1 MPKQIHKIDQFHGGL
16 NTNSDSRDIADNEL
30 SVALGVMVDELG
42 SIRTLGGTDSHDAN
56 TATSSTINPG
66 YGLFYFSH
74 DRKGAHVIGDDFS
87 GTHTAADSGTVM
99 TDSAATFPVD
109 GLIGATINN
118 TTDGSSGTITDN
130 DGTTVTVASLTGGSD
145 NSWDDADND
154 AYTITDF
161 PETGDDYLLYSD
173 SDTTGKIHV
182 YSSSNDTWGSP
193 ITGLTSNVDSNNRK
207 DTFYSIDGAVRIS
220 DAEFGNNNANQ
231 WYGYINRT
239 LFREVS
245 GQNYVLNRWY
255 QTQQKLLKP
264 SSSSV
269 FDNAITTVGTVYSDN
284 TVALGTGTGAVSSDT
299 VKFSTGDVIYDLAGS
314 GGSTGA
320 WSNVSKI
327 VVNVQATLTNPL
339 DYENSGLGYSVRVGE
354 ASNSTTFTADIETD
368 YFEDICDP
376 MGHSQDFTFT
386 FNASTPAI
394 TIANGELTAGVRVL
408 LTDITNGSNIAT
420 FSINTAIVYEG
431 NAQAGSHAILAA
443 NNVHLEMAASSPD
456 SGTAIGWN
464 KDWNVGVSFVYDE
477 KQEGLIREL
486 ADVTDGTTKTFN
498 VANSSHSPTM
508 KLLLT
513 YSTSWNPRIT
523 GINVYL
529 RESSTITTKSWYL
542 QSSFDLVS
550 GTGKPYPNGNPI
562 TFDYDVVNDEYYC
575 ILDND
580 TLLQPNL
587 VDSYEIVSGVNNDED
602 SIISK
607 YKTAVV
613 VGRTVYIGNVQVEYE
628 DSARGVETKG
638 DAMLKSPVNK
648 FDIFPLSSVIEASV
662 NDGDDIIKLEEY
674 ADRIL
679 QFKKRK
685 MHLINVSQGI
695 EFLEDTFM
703 HKGVDHPSAVCKT
716 DYGVAWVNRLG
727 CYLYDGK
734 QVINL
739 LEKGGR
745 QIIKESDWED
755 FLTAADSGSG
765 SSSNESITSSLT
777 TAQTGGGGGEVIY
790 YNTTYK
796 PVDSTDGA
804 SKPSFRVNGGGLTVV
819 HTKLDSNTGVFSG
832 DLEGTIDY
840 STGLL
845 TLSLDVGAA
854 GNAFDVTYD
863 YDAQTGANLT
873 PMIGY
878 IPKKRQLVIVDDNT
892 TTGDGDIFLYDL
904 VTQSWVKGDE
914 SIVSH
919 NLTNFI
925 TDWNGDLVYAN
936 TATSVLKWSDNSVG
950 QSNFAIR
957 TKDIDFGEP
966 GRNKK
971 LYKVLVTYDTG
982 NATSNV
988 HAKYIADGLSG
999 AVDFVANS
1007 GANFTTPPE
1016 LDSANGWEIA
1026 ELKPD
1031 TSSEANNK
1039 KSFKLIFITDGI
1051 VPSGFKINDI
1061 SLIYRM
1067 KSIK

>member
-1 MPKQIHKIDQFHGGL
+1 MPKQIYKLDQFHGGL
-16 NTNSDSRDIADNEL
+16 NSSSDPRDIAENEL
-30 SVALGVMVDELG
+30 SEATDIMVDELG
-42 SIRTLGGTDSHDAN
+42 TIRTLGGATNHDAN

-74 DRKGAHVIGDDFS
+74 DRKGAHVVGDDFS
-87 GTHTAADSGTVM
+87 GTHTAADSSTVM

-130 DGTTVTVASLTGGSD
+130 AGTTVTVASLTGGSD

-245 GQNYVLNRWY
+245 GRNYVLNRWY
-255 QTQQKLLKP
+255 QTQQKISKP
-264 SSSSV
+264 SFTSV

-284 TVALGTGTGAVSSDT
+284 TVALGTGTGAVSTST
-299 VKFSTGDVIYDLAGS
+299 VKFSTGDVIFDLAGS

-320 WSNVSKI
+320 WSNVAKI
-327 VVNVQATLTNPL
+327 VVNVQATVTDPTDTDNNELF
-339 DYENSGLGYSVRVGE
+339 YIVKAGE
-354 ASNSTTFTADIETD
+354 ASNSSTFTSDVDQEV
-368 YFEDICDP
+368 FVGECDP
-376 MGHSQDFTFT
+376 FGHSQDFTLT
-386 FNASTPAI
+386 FNANTPDI
-394 TIANGELTAGVRVL
+394 PIANGETTAGARVL
-408 LTDITNGSNIAT
+408 LTAVGNGSNIAT
-420 FSINTAIVYEG
+420 FLINTAIVYEG

-443 NNVHLEMAASSPD
+443 NNVHLEMAASSPG
-456 SGTAIGWN
+456 SGTASGWN

-550 GTGKPYPNGNPI
+550 GTGRPYPNGNSI

-575 ILDND
+575 IIDND

-587 VDSYEIVSGVNNDED
+587 VDSYEIVSGINSDED

-613 VGRTVYIGNVQVEYE
+613 VGRTAYIGNVQVEYE

-638 DAMLKSPVNK
+638 DTMLKSPVNK
-648 FDIFPLSSVIEASV
+648 FDVFPLSRIIEASI

-685 MHLINVSQGI
+685 MHLINVSQEV

-716 DYGVAWVNRLG
+716 DYGVAWVNKLG
-727 CYLYDGK
+727 CYLYDGQK
-734 QVINL
+734 VINL

-745 QIIKESDWED
+745 QIIKESLWAT
-755 FLTAADSGSG
+755 F
-765 SSSNESITSSLT
+765 T
-777 TAQTGGGGGEVIY
+777 T
-790 YNTTYK
+790 
-796 PVDSTDGA
+796 
-804 SKPSFRVNGGGLTVV
+804 
-819 HTKLDSNTGVFSG
+819 
-832 DLEGTIDY
+832 
-840 STGLL
+840 
-845 TLSLDVGAA
+845 
-854 GNAFDVTYD
+854 NA
-863 YDAQTGANLT
+863 

-878 IPKKRQLVIVDDNT
+878 IPKKRQLIIVDDNT
-892 TTGDGDIFLYDL
+892 ATGTGNIFLYDL
-904 VTQSWVKGDE
+904 VTQSWVEG
-914 SIVSH
+914 SNATIVSH

-925 TDWNGDLVYAN
+925 TDWNGDLVFAN
-936 TATSVLKWSDNSVG
+936 TATSVLKWDDAG
-950 QSNFAIR
+950 DTTTHMELK
-957 TKDIDFGEP
+957 TKDIDFGSP
-966 GRNKK
+966 GQKK
-971 LYKVLVTYDTG
+971 SVKKVYLTYQGEGNHVEIYYGPDGGFNSSSYTFNRITSGTDGSSTG
-982 NATSNV
+982 
-988 HAKYIADGLSG
+988 ADHSTALKCISFAAG
-999 AVDFVANS
+999 
-1007 GANFTTPPE
+1007 TTDW
-1016 LDSANGWEIA
+1016 LTA
-1026 ELKPD
+1026 ELKPSNGSVTCNSFAIRIRAD
-1031 TSSEANNK
+1031 QTNAIGAN
-1039 KSFKLIFITDGI
+1039 FA
-1051 VPSGFKINDI
+1051 INDI
-1061 SLIYRM
+1061 SFVYRM
-1067 KSIK
+1067 KPIK